1 MAYKLL
7 AGAPFDTGN
16 IFLNPATDAGLFVNP
31 FPDAVIATVDGGFL
45 TDGSTEIIV
54 DGGVFP
60 LEGTATFDPNK
71 EYGPDDIVI
80 IPGFN
85 DQEPTYE

>member
-1 MAYKLL
+1 MAYKFL

-16 IFLNPATDAGLFVNP
+16 IFLNPATDAGLFDNP
-31 FPDAVIATVDGGFL
+31 FPDAILAKVDGGFF
-45 TDGSTEIIV
+45 TDGSSVTIV
-54 DGGVFP
+54 DGGTFP
-60 LEGTATFDPNK
+60 LAGTATFDPNK
-71 EYGPDDIVI
+71 EYGPNDRVI